1 VGMLLDEERIPLK
14 DEVVAASEMLG
25 IDPYEVANE
34 GKVIMGVEADKADK
48 TLEAIRNTKYGRD
61 AQIIGEVTE
70 GTHVVIETLLGGKR
84 ILEAPIADPVPR
96 VC

>member
-1 VGMLLDEERIPLK
+1 M
-14 DEVVAASEMLG
+14 G

-34 GKVIMGVEADKADK
+34 GKVIMGVEADKAEEILD
-48 TLEAIRNTKYGRD
+48 AIRNTKYGKD
-61 AQIIGEVTE
+61 AQIIGEVTSDA
-70 GTHVVIETLLGGKR
+70 HVIIETLLGGKR